1 MRESAM
7 SSERSHPSLH
17 LFNVPLWTEDLG
29 AGQVQWRGQV
39 QHVLSGEVHYFRDWP
54 ELEAYLMAMVRQ
66 RERANAAEAIP
77 TRVD

>member
-1 MRESAM
+1 M

-17 LFNVPLWTEDLG
+17 LFTVRLWPEDLG

-54 ELEAYLMAMVRQ
+54 ELETHLLAMVLQ
-66 RERANAAEAIP
+66 RERASAAAAIP
-77 TRVD
+77 TSVD

>member
-1 MRESAM
+1 MPL
-7 SSERSHPSLH
+7 ERLGAVSH
-17 LFNVPLWTEDLG
+17 LFTVRLWPEDLG

-54 ELEAYLMAMVRQ
+54 ELETHLLAMVLQ
-66 RERANAAEAIP
+66 RERASAAEAIP